1 MVSKIWWIVAIAFIV
16 GPKSGDAFDI
26 IPLNSEIVYRLETDV
41 TLVPDFQA
49 RSNYIWTL
57 AGQLRVQ
64 RYDLNNLAMKLDLDG
79 IQFPDQSNVTAL
91 LEPFR
96 VALANDSSVLSV
108 LFKENEPIWSANIKR
123 ALASLLQAHG
133 DGPGAYVV
141 DEQGIF
147 GSCPTEYFVV
157 NKSNVFEIS
166 KTYDMGRC
174 NIYPGAI
181 YLTRSNIPLNICTA
195 TKQKQAI
202 TSRIANYKLKKVE
215 PYRYMLLEM
224 DGTMRTNVRTF
235 ESYYPQFLYTRVQ
248 LKYVSHRT
256 IENAGQIFDVS
267 QGMALLFSPILF
279 VSPDAEATG
288 GRCPNSKEKIVK
300 KTADLLNTLAD
311 NLESIDSKLKEPY
324 DETVSEIIR
333 LMGTMD
339 LDTLKLLFDEIDLG
353 TSYRQET
360 ARNILLEII
369 PRTGTS
375 PTILLTRDLIINQQ
389 VNPVTAVQLLISLPF
404 YMAEPSYELVKECE
418 VFLSFG
424 ADRPD
429 IKHAA
434 VLSYATMIYN
444 TFVAGKMTADV
455 FEKYVKIYFDMFLN
469 SFEYEQQMLYLE
481 ALGNLQLENV
491 AEYLDPIIKADYPQ
505 NTDIRFLAM
514 WATMPTAHLR
524 PNQVYETYWP
534 IFHSKTSPLELRVAA
549 FTMLLVSNPTPGRL
563 LGLYLVIATEN
574 DPHMIN
580 FYRTTVLSISE
591 TTYPCY
597 QHLKQ
602 LLAYMTRQLPKPPL
616 SKYWVTG
623 NYLFDYRDRKFHIGS
638 MLQTLLIGSHKTDLP
653 MMLYAKFD
661 TEALGRFTG
670 QLGFYIKARGLTDAV
685 IHRLTKLNSSYLK
698 MEQLTSILRSMKMP
712 ASNPVPLH
720 FECII
725 QFEGKAVLSYHL
737 NQTTFHNLTDGDLIN
752 RINFLLRDSHI
763 NMQIVRR
770 PFMIKYA
777 LPTLI
782 GTSADILI
790 ENTVLATIRGNTTQ
804 QMMMDKVARSN
815 QVDLRYSS
823 YAVVKIRSYNPIED
837 IEYST
842 IREQGFLVYIPINNE
857 IVWDIASKSISYA
870 FYRPKGLTSGISLK
884 SRTRNTPSDA
894 LILPEKLEPKDE
906 EIAGFGYTFDDL
918 GIQFMARA
926 HENYTKD
933 NVMFM
938 LETDVLDNA
947 KVLSKAPFSLINHVL
962 RMINL
967 IQLNTIH
974 IGRDK
979 HLTLLVSNKQ
989 KTRLQGT
996 LKWDVENYSK
1006 QPNVSENEI
1015 FRVNLI
1021 LAHTIPKPE
1030 GSRDEVKVLHKWEL
1044 TSQFTDYKSNS
1055 AAKFFFSLTRQE
1067 WNNTNWKLCLFA
1079 DYQPLIFLKR
1089 PFSLIGHVAFNET
1102 RTPKRCP
1109 DLSQVSFNIS
1119 YHLPKYVQDVYKN
1132 MDTGDADCPKEIL
1145 RLTPPPFSGNC
1156 SAETFAPLTTVSELD
1171 ASFKFAKLPSW
1182 ITDLLHRL
1190 DHLASAVVPR
1200 RVQTLNITDHLDVSI
1215 KTPRWSSDTD
1225 ITINGATMWIPTR
1238 YHYNEKLHHPK
1249 KNSIDY
1255 GFTSICSLVNNKLTT
1270 FHDQIIQL
1278 TPEIKHDYRLNDTF
1292 LLAADCSDQ
1301 PKIAVFMLDNG
1312 KGIQIYTGGNYI
1324 VYETTSQQESD
1335 PILNINDEQLI
1346 NLRNVVYQY
1355 PPNEEIYDFRV
1366 YLDDEDVLIVENQ
1379 FNGAVVQYDRK
1390 SIVSILL
1397 PTVHKGRIC
1406 GLCNNRLH

>member
-1 MVSKIWWIVAIAFIV
+1 MGFKAWLVATALFVEIVA
-16 GPKSGDAFDI
+16 AFDLF
-26 IPLNSEIVYRLETDV
+26 PANNEVVYRLESDV
-41 TLVPDFQA
+41 TLVPDLSA
-49 RSNYIWTL
+49 KSNYVWTMV
-57 AGQLRVQ
+57 GQLQVQ
-64 RYDLNNLAMKLDLDG
+64 RYDANNLAVKITLDDD
-79 IQFPDQSNVTAL
+79 PAHPPEKNVATDIL
-91 LEPFR
+91 MEPFR
-96 VALANDSSVLSV
+96 VVIANDSTVLSI
-108 LFKENEPIWSANIKR
+108 LFKEHETIWSSNIKR
-123 ALASLLQAHG
+123 AVASLLQAHG
-133 DGPGAYVV
+133 DGPGAFVV
-141 DEQGIF
+141 EEQTIF

-166 KTYDMGRC
+166 KTYDMDQC
-174 NIYPGAI
+174 NIYAGGI
-181 YLTRSNIPLNICTA
+181 YLTRSNIPLNLCTA
-195 TKQKQAI
+195 NKQKQAI
-202 TSRIANYKLKKVE
+202 TSRIANYKLRKVE
-215 PYRYMLLEM
+215 AYRYMLLEV

-235 ESYYPQFLYTRVQ
+235 ESYHPQFLYTKVQ
-248 LKYVSHRT
+248 LKYVSHGP
-256 IENAGQIFDVS
+256 IVQPLDVV
-267 QGMALLFSPILF
+267 QRMALLYSPMLF
-279 VSPDAEATG
+279 ISPDAEATG
-288 GRCPNSKEKIVK
+288 GRSPKSREKLVK
-300 KTADLLNTLAD
+300 RTADLLSTLAD
-311 NLESIDSKLKEPY
+311 NLESVDSKLKEPY

-339 LDTLKLLFDEIDLG
+339 LDTLKLLFEEIDLG

-369 PRTGTS
+369 PRTGTAA
-375 PTILLTRDLIINQQ
+375 TILLTRELIINQQ
-389 VNPVTAVQLLISLPF
+389 VNPTTAVQLLISLPF
-404 YMAEPSYELVKECE
+404 YMSEPSYELLKECE

-444 TFVAGKMTADV
+444 TFVAGKVTVDV

-491 AEYLDPIIKADYPQ
+491 AEYLDPIIKADYAQ

-534 IFHSKTSPLELRVAA
+534 IFHSKSSPLQLRVAA

-563 LGLYLVIATEN
+563 LGLYSVIKTEN

-580 FYRTTVLSISE
+580 FYRTTVLSISS

-602 LLAYMTRQLPKPPL
+602 LLAYMTRQLPKAPP

-638 MLQTLLIGSHKTDLP
+638 MLQALLIGSHRTDLP
-653 MMLYAKFD
+653 MMAYVKFD

-685 IHRLTKLNSSYLK
+685 IHRLTNLNSSYLK
-698 MEQLTSILRSMKMP
+698 MDRLTSILKSMKMP
-712 ASNPVPLH
+712 TSNPTPLH
-720 FECII
+720 FEFIV

-782 GTSADILI
+782 GTPADILI

-804 QMMMDKVARSN
+804 QMMMDRVARSN

-823 YAVVKIRSYNPIED
+823 YAVIKLRSYNPILD

-870 FYRPKGLTSGISLK
+870 FYRPDGLTSGVSLK
-884 SRTRNTPSDA
+884 SRTRNTPSDSA
-894 LILPEKLEPKDE
+894 LILRDRLEPKEE

-926 HENYTKD
+926 HEDYTKD

-947 KVLSKAPFSLINHVL
+947 KVLSGAPFSLVNHVL
-962 RMINL
+962 RLINL

-979 HLTLLVSNKQ
+979 HLTLLVSNRQ

-996 LKWDVENYSK
+996 LKWDVENYSR
-1006 QPNVSENEI
+1006 QTNVSENEV

-1044 TSQFTDYKSNS
+1044 TSQFTDYKSNN
-1055 AAKFFFSLTRQE
+1055 AAKFFFSVTRQE
-1067 WNNTNWKLCLFA
+1067 WNSSSWKLCLFA
-1079 DYQPLIFLKR
+1079 DYEPLVFLKR
-1089 PFSLIGHVAFNET
+1089 PFSLTGHLAFNET
-1102 RTPKRCP
+1102 RVPKRCP
-1109 DLSQVSFNIS
+1109 ESPRITFNVS
-1119 YHLPKYVQDVYKN
+1119 YHLPKYVHDFYN
-1132 MDTGDADCPKEIL
+1132 ILDTGDANCPKEIL

-1156 SAETFAPLTTVSELD
+1156 SAETFAPLTTVSGLD
-1171 ASFKFAKLPSW
+1171 ASFKFEKLPSW
-1182 ITDLLHRL
+1182 SVNLLHRL
-1190 DHLASAVVPR
+1190 DHLVSAVVPR
-1200 RVQTLNITDHLDVSI
+1200 RVQTLNITDHLDVHI
-1215 KTPRWSSDTD
+1215 KTTRWNSDTD
-1225 ITINGATMWIPTR
+1225 ITINGGTIWIPTR
-1238 YHYNEKLHHPK
+1238 YNYNEKLHHPR
-1249 KNSIDY
+1249 KNSLDY
-1255 GFTSICSLVNNKLTT
+1255 GFTSMCSLVNNKLTT
-1270 FHDQIIQL
+1270 FHDRIIQL
-1278 TPEIKHDYRLNDTF
+1278 TPELKQEFRLNDTF
-1292 LLAADCSDQ
+1292 LLAADCSDS
-1301 PKIAVFMLDNG
+1301 PKLAVFMLDNA

-1324 VYETTSQQESD
+1324 VYEIANQQEAD
-1335 PILNINDEQLI
+1335 PILNVNDEQLI

-1355 PPNEEIYDFRV
+1355 PPDEEIYDFRV

-1379 FNGAVVQYDRK
+1379 LNGAVVQYDRK
-1390 SIVSILL
+1390 SIASILL
-1397 PTVHKGRIC
+1397 PTVHKGRMC
-1406 GLCNNRLH
+1406 GLCSTRIH